1 MSSGQ
6 FVDRARARGES
17 RLLESLRGE
26 SVSRFQGISMTRWLT
41 PLACALMAGLA
52 PCSASAQERVRAWEE
67 DVVIPT
73 YEPYPDD
80 VNPKFFE
87 LEGSIIYPYSVQD
100 NLSATRADKTY
111 RGVFLMALPQI
122 GRRIQTTRSAVSQA
136 GADNTPSTEEQVE
149 FIEKC
154 RLALGTGN

>member
-1 MSSGQ
+1 M
-6 FVDRARARGES
+6 
-17 RLLESLRGE
+17 
-26 SVSRFQGISMTRWLT
+26 
-41 PLACALMAGLA
+41 
-52 PCSASAQERVRAWEE
+52 
-67 DVVIPT
+67 
-73 YEPYPDD
+73 
-80 VNPKFFE
+80 NPKFFE

-111 RGVFLMALPQI
+111 RGVFLENEYLKVMALPQI